1 MNPDPVLRV
10 EADGTVLYANK
21 AAYVLLDYWGIKEGE
36 KVPKLLSSSLNEAFS
51 QENPKNVEVRIGD
64 KKYAVQLHPF
74 LKDYYINIQGFDISS
89 GIPAEE
95 KLHKREKQYL
105 SLSNLSRISIACK
118 DFQEILRESA
128 RLVAEGIGTEF
139 STILELLPDGNLI
152 MRAGFGWEEGIAGNT
167 IVRGKEESHSG
178 YTLLEGKPIFL
189 RDIET
194 ETRFRCS
201 EFIRGHGVI
210 SGITIPIGKI
220 NKPFGVLGVYST
232 TKREFTEDDIYFLD
246 SASFLLSEIIERFQ
260 AEEQLRVHQY
270 ELERLI
276 EKRTL
281 EYAEAN
287 EKLAQEVL
295 ERRKV
300 EKTLMNTV
308 SFLETLL
315 NSVPSPVFQR
325 DLNDIYINCNESFAR
340 QIMGLPKE
348 EVIRGSF
355 LEFQKRIPKEL
366 AEIYE
371 RDDKKLIENR
381 GSQYYETKVV
391 CADGVQRDFLFHK
404 ATYADNSGEVAGVVG
419 VILDITE
426 RKKAEKT
433 FKKSEERYRIAA
445 EQTGQLV
452 YDYDVESGKIDW
464 AGAIKEL
471 TGYNLE
477 EFQKLNRRGWE
488 LRIHF
493 EDRKRVTEE
502 LEEYKEKGERFAV
515 EYRFRRKDGSF
526 FYVEDRGIFL
536 KDDQDLYSSRAIG
549 VMKDITEIKMASEKL
564 KESEERYRSF
574 MKNFRGIAFQEGL
587 DSIPILVDGSVEE
600 VTGYKTEDFISG
612 KVDWDK
618 LVLLEERNKY
628 LENREKLLNDPLLFL
643 EHEYSI
649 RHRNGRV
656 KWVRETIQNALDA
669 SGKKRILQGLIYD
682 ITKQKEAEESL
693 RKIEEIRKKE
703 IHHRIKNNLQVISSL
718 LELQAER
725 FSEKE
730 VLEAFHES
738 QNRVIAMSIIHE
750 ELYQSK
756 NNETLDFSAYLQKL
770 TSLLRSYNLRKNN
783 VQIQLDL
790 EEIYLGMDTAVPL
803 GIIINELV
811 TNSLKHA
818 FSPDTEGEICIK
830 LRRTQKNRENKD
842 INNRTN
848 IIDSKCSVDESNH
861 YKLTVSDNGLGFPEN
876 VDFRN
881 TRSLG
886 LQLVNA
892 LVEQLEGTIELEK
905 GKGTIFKIFFKENN

>member
-1 MNPDPVLRV
+1 
-10 EADGTVLYANK
+10 
-21 AAYVLLDYWGIKEGE
+21 
-36 KVPKLLSSSLNEAFS
+36 
-51 QENPKNVEVRIGD
+51 
-64 KKYAVQLHPF
+64 
-74 LKDYYINIQGFDISS
+74 
-89 GIPAEE
+89 
-95 KLHKREKQYL
+95 
-105 SLSNLSRISIACK
+105 
-118 DFQEILRESA
+118 
-128 RLVAEGIGTEF
+128 
-139 STILELLPDGNLI
+139 
-152 MRAGFGWEEGIAGNT
+152 
-167 IVRGKEESHSG
+167 
-178 YTLLEGKPIFL
+178 
-189 RDIET
+189 
-194 ETRFRCS
+194 
-201 EFIRGHGVI
+201 
-210 SGITIPIGKI
+210 
-220 NKPFGVLGVYST
+220 
-232 TKREFTEDDIYFLD
+232 
-246 SASFLLSEIIERFQ
+246 
-260 AEEQLRVHQY
+260 
-270 ELERLI
+270 
-276 EKRTL
+276 
-281 EYAEAN
+281 
-287 EKLAQEVL
+287 
-295 ERRKV
+295 
-300 EKTLMNTV
+300 
-308 SFLETLL
+308 
-315 NSVPSPVFQR
+315 
-325 DLNDIYINCNESFAR
+325 
-340 QIMGLPKE
+340 
-348 EVIRGSF
+348 
-355 LEFQKRIPKEL
+355 
-366 AEIYE
+366 
-371 RDDKKLIENR
+371 
-381 GSQYYETKVV
+381 
-391 CADGVQRDFLFHK
+391 
-404 ATYADNSGEVAGVVG
+404 
-419 VILDITE
+419 
-426 RKKAEKT
+426 
-433 FKKSEERYRIAA
+433 
-445 EQTGQLV
+445 
-452 YDYDVESGKIDW
+452 
-464 AGAIKEL
+464 
-471 TGYNLE
+471 
-477 EFQKLNRRGWE
+477 
-488 LRIHF
+488 
-493 EDRKRVTEE
+493 
-502 LEEYKEKGERFAV
+502 
-515 EYRFRRKDGSF
+515 
-526 FYVEDRGIFL
+526 VEDRGIFL

-790 EEIYLGMDTAVPL
+790 GEIYLGMDTAVPL

-818 FSPDTEGEICIK
+818 FSPDTEGEIRIK
-830 LRRTQKNRENKD
+830 LRRTQENRDNKD
-842 INNRTN
+842 INNRTH
-848 IIDSKCSVDESNH
+848 IIDSKCSVDKNNN
-861 YKLTVSDNGLGFPEN
+861 YKLTVSDNGLGFPAN